1 MKRIKNIKNY
11 KVNIEVKRSD
21 STTGENYEKESKEFF
36 FMTKKEAEQKIVSCI
51 KNYEEEKWE
60 INKKPYGFEAF
71 YKNKYTKDQAIAT
84 MEEVNLIGIVKY
96 KIVFSGNYNFAWYPS
111 TIKVFDSIEEAK
123 ECFDILIKKAK
134 EICNDRKDI
143 KEDTTFAFKAEARG
157 DNISIT
163 LEKFVEQYVPT
174 KIYEVV
180 GINDLEGMIFA
191 VCTSVD
197 KAIEAEKLL
206 KAQGFEDI
214 EIKKSNLN
222 LDEIKIG
229 QYIISL

>member
-11 KVNIEVKRSD
+11 KVNIEIKRSD

-36 FMTKKEAEQKIVSCI
+36 FMTKKEAEQKITSCI

-71 YKNKYTKDQAIAT
+71 YKNKYMKSQAIAT

-96 KIVFSGNYNFAWYPS
+96 KIIFSENYDFSCYPP
-111 TIKVFDSIEEAK
+111 TIKVCDSIEEAK
-123 ECFDILIKKAK
+123 ECFDILTKEAK
-134 EICNDRKDI
+134 ETWNDRKDI
-143 KEDTTFAFKAEARG
+143 KEDTDFAFKAKAPG

-163 LEKFVEQYVPT
+163 LEEFVEQYVPT
-174 KIYEVV
+174 EIYEVV

-191 VCTSVD
+191 VCTSEN

-206 KAQGFEDI
+206 KTQGFEDI
-214 EIKKSNLN
+214 KIKKSNLN

-229 QYIISL
+229 QDTISF

>member
-1 MKRIKNIKNY
+1 MKKIKNIKNY
-11 KVNIEVKRSD
+11 KVNLEVKRSD
-21 STTGENYEKESKEFF
+21 FTINKNYEKESKEFF
-36 FMTKKEAEQKIVSCI
+36 FMTKKEAEQKIASYI

-60 INKKPYGFEAF
+60 INKKPYGFKAF
-71 YKNKYTKDQAIAT
+71 YKNKYTKGQAIAT

-96 KIVFSGNYNFAWYPS
+96 KIVFSENYDFSCYPP

-123 ECFDILIKKAK
+123 KCFNILIKKAK
-134 EICNDRKDI
+134 ETWNDRKDI
-143 KEDTTFAFKAEARG
+143 KEDTDFTFKAEAPG

-163 LEKFVEQYVPT
+163 LEEFVEQYTPT
-174 KIYEVV
+174 KLWEVR

-191 VCTSVD
+191 VCTSKD

-206 KAQGFEDI
+206 TAQGFKDI
-214 EIKKSNLN
+214 KIKKSNLN

-229 QYIISL
+229 QDTISF